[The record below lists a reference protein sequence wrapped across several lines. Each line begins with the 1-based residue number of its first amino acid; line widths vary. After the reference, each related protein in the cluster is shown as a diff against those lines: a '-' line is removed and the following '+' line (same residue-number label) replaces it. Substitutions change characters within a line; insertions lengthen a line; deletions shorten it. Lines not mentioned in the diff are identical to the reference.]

1 MIRVNNIDYLDKII
15 KFKVRLNMAVELMF
29 FYLIDFISL
38 KQIDI
43 FIYFCNMLNISNLT
57 IRLGG
62 NDIIKNV
69 NFQLNPG
76 NRAGLIGRNGVGKS
90 TLLKAIVGE
99 IEPAEGQI
107 SILKGNKIGFL
118 RQDIDFEGGTS
129 VLQEA
134 YKAFDNLLNI
144 EKKLKKIEREL
155 ETRTD
160 YESES
165 YHLFLDDYHH
175 QQEQFQFQGGYQY
188 KGETE
193 KILKGLGFSQNDF
206 NQPVETFSGGWR
218 MRIELAKILL
228 QNNDILLLDEPTNHL
243 DIESI
248 IWFEKFLKNYK
259 GIVLLVSHD
268 QMFLDE
274 VTNRTIE
281 LTLSKT
287 YDFPKNYS
295 GFMNIKS
302 ELIEKQKQAF
312 ENQEKEIKET
322 EKLIERFRYKATKA
336 SFAQSLI
343 KKLEKMERIELD
355 EVDNRTMNLSFPVAK
370 ASGKIVFE
378 IENLSKSYGDNE
390 VLKDLNI
397 IITKGEKYAFVG
409 QNGTGKTTL
418 AKILVDKLD
427 YVGKRKIGHGVEIG
441 YFAQNQSDFLN
452 PKLSILETIEQVADD
467 NNRLKIRDILGA
479 FLFSGDEVHKK
490 VSVLSGGERNRLAL
504 AVMMLRPFNVL
515 IMDEPT
521 NHLDIHSK
529 NVLKQALNSFDGTLI
544 VVSHDRH
551 FLQGLTEKTIEFKD
565 KNIKIHLGDIDYF
578 LKEKEA
584 DNFRQIEINDDKNN
598 KNISLDIPKNDYQQR
613 KELRKKLKKLQNKLQ
628 KTENEIE
635 EVENKIE
642 EKEHSLS
649 MPNPPSDTIFFD
661 EYNYLKKQLNQLMEI
676 WEEIQLKIESL
687 EL

>member
-1 MIRVNNIDYLDKII
+1 
-15 KFKVRLNMAVELMF
+15 
-29 FYLIDFISL
+29 
-38 KQIDI
+38 
-43 FIYFCNMLNISNLT
+43 MLNISNLT

-118 RQDIDFEGGTS
+118 RQDIDFEGGTT

-134 YKAFDNLLNI
+134 YKAFKDLKNIENKLQNI
-144 EKKLKKIEREL
+144 EKEL
-155 ETRTD
+155 AERTD
-160 YESES
+160 FESQS
-165 YHLFLDDYHH
+165 YHKLLEDYHH
-175 QQEQFQFQGGYQY
+175 FQEKFQIEGGYQY

-193 KILKGLGFSQNDF
+193 KILKGLGFTQNDF
-206 NQPVETFSGGWR
+206 HQAVETFSGGWR

-228 QNNDILLLDEPTNHL
+228 QKNDILLLDEPTNHL

-281 LTLSKT
+281 LTPTKT

-295 GFMNIKS
+295 EFMNIKS

-355 EVDNRTMNLSFPVAK
+355 EVDNRTMNLKFPVAK
-370 ASGKIVFE
+370 PSGKIVFE
-378 IENLSKSYGDNE
+378 LENLSKSYGNKQ
-390 VLKDLNI
+390 VLNNI
-397 IITKGEKYAFVG
+397 NLIITKGEKYAFVG
-409 QNGTGKTTL
+409 ANGTGKTTL
-418 AKILVDKLD
+418 SKILVNELSYDGN
-427 YVGKRKIGHGVEIG
+427 YKIGHNVEIG
-441 YFAQNQSDFLN
+441 YFAQNQSDYLN
-452 PKLSILETIEQVADD
+452 PELSILETIEQVADD
-467 NNRLKIRDILGA
+467 SNRLKIRDILGA

-551 FLQGLTEKTIEFKD
+551 FLQGLSEKTLEFKN
-565 KNIKIHLGDIDYF
+565 KGIKIHLGDIDYF
-578 LKEKEA
+578 LQEKEA
-584 DNFRQIEINDDKNN
+584 ENFREIEQKREESQQIVETK
-598 KNISLDIPKNDYQQR
+598 KTKNDYQQR
-613 KELRKKLKKLQNKLQ
+613 KEIRKQIKKLQNKLQ
-628 KTENEIE
+628 KTELNIEKTEAEI
-635 EVENKIE
+635 
-642 EKEHSLS
+642 
-649 MPNPPSDTIFFD
+649 
-661 EYNYLKKQLNQLMEI
+661 QLMEKELSSPTPPTDSDFFEKYNTLKNNLNELMEV
-676 WEEIQLKIESL
+676 WENLHLEIEAIQDVEKRND
-687 EL
+687 

>member
-1 MIRVNNIDYLDKII
+1 
-15 KFKVRLNMAVELMF
+15 
-29 FYLIDFISL
+29 
-38 KQIDI
+38 
-43 FIYFCNMLNISNLT
+43 MLNISNLT

-118 RQDIDFEGGTS
+118 RQDIDFEGGTT

-134 YKAFDNLLNI
+134 YKAFKDLKNIENKLQNI
-144 EKKLKKIEREL
+144 EKEL
-155 ETRTD
+155 AERTD
-160 YESES
+160 FESQS
-165 YHLFLDDYHH
+165 YHKLLEDYHH
-175 QQEQFQFQGGYQY
+175 FQEKFQIEGGYQY

-193 KILKGLGFSQNDF
+193 KILKGLGFTQNDF
-206 NQPVETFSGGWR
+206 HQAVETFSGGWR

-228 QNNDILLLDEPTNHL
+228 QKNDILLLDEPTNHL

-281 LTLSKT
+281 LTPTKT

-295 GFMNIKS
+295 EFMNIKS

-355 EVDNRTMNLSFPVAK
+355 EVDNRTMNLKFPVAK
-370 ASGKIVFE
+370 LSGKIVFE
-378 IENLSKSYGDNE
+378 LENLSKSYGSKQ
-390 VLKDLNI
+390 VLNNI
-397 IITKGEKYAFVG
+397 NLIITKGEKYAFVG
-409 QNGTGKTTL
+409 ANGTGKTTL
-418 AKILVDKLD
+418 SKILVNELSYDGN
-427 YVGKRKIGHGVEIG
+427 YKIGHNVEIG
-441 YFAQNQSDFLN
+441 YFAQNQSDYLN
-452 PKLSILETIEQVADD
+452 PELSILETIEQVADD
-467 NNRLKIRDILGA
+467 SNRLKIRDILGA

-504 AVMMLRPFNVL
+504 AVMMLRPLNVL

-551 FLQGLTEKTIEFKD
+551 FLQGLSEKTLEFKN
-565 KNIKIHLGDIDYF
+565 KGIKIHLGDIDYF
-578 LKEKEA
+578 LQEKEA
-584 DNFRQIEINDDKNN
+584 ENFREIEQKREESQQIVETK
-598 KNISLDIPKNDYQQR
+598 KTKNDYQQR
-613 KELRKKLKKLQNKLQ
+613 KEIRKQIKKLQNKLQ
-628 KTENEIE
+628 KTELNIEKTEAEI
-635 EVENKIE
+635 
-642 EKEHSLS
+642 
-649 MPNPPSDTIFFD
+649 
-661 EYNYLKKQLNQLMEI
+661 QLMEKELSSPTPPTNSDFFEKYNTLKNNLNELMEV
-676 WEEIQLKIESL
+676 WENLHLEIEAIQDVEKRND
-687 EL
+687 